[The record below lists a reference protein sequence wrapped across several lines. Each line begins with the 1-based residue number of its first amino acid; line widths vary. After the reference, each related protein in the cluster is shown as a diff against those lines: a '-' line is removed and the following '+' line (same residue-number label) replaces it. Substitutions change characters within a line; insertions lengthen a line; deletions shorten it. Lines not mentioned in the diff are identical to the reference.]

1 MLVPHKQLHITDVDE
16 QQRPA
21 VPQLVACL
29 TATHSS
35 DYTTDTDADRMQIVS
50 MTHEEWIKSFLSNP
64 PRRDTQT

>member
-16 QQRPA
+16 QQLPA

-35 DYTTDTDADRMQIVS
+35 DYALTLMQI
-50 MTHEEWIKSFLSNP
+50 EC
-64 PRRDTQT
+64 R